1 MECLWGWFVINEY
14 LDALDVAS
22 SLISLMAGS
31 SHVLVAPHQSIVI
44 WLNVQSVDM
53 NFQLEDSLRLTQT

>member
-1 MECLWGWFVINEY
+1 MINEY

-44 WLNVQSVDM
+44 WLNAQSADM